1 MPEDARSKPPPAV
14 TAEAAGFVAS
24 VRFETIPPSVI
35 ARGRVHMLDALG
47 LALAGSRAGSTA
59 ICRDHVAA
67 LGCTGPA
74 SVLGTAMR
82 TAPRFA
88 AFVNGTAMHADNFDD
103 TSPQESPQRN
113 GGIHAT
119 AIVLSAALAVAE
131 ARRLGGRAL
140 TEAFHAGMEL
150 ACKLNFAIDQ
160 RHYMSGYHV
169 TSTLGVFGAAAAAA
183 RLCGLDATG
192 IAHAL
197 AGAASRAAGL
207 RANFG
212 AMAEQTHTGAAAE
225 SGIVAADLAQ
235 RGLTGAPDILEA
247 EGGWFDAAGGFAPE
261 VFCGRLGRPWVFDSP
276 GMTIKPWPSGG
287 MIHPA
292 MTLLQDLVR
301 SHGIDPRS
309 VARLVVR
316 PNARIAAVLRHSRPA
331 NAMQAKFSMPFCL
344 AVLLIDGRVG
354 IDSFVDEIVARPD
367 IQAMMAR
374 VEIDP
379 YETVEAG
386 YSNLTALLEI
396 HLADGTVLKG
406 RADTALGG
414 LDAPMSYDDVTD
426 KFVGCAAHA
435 GWPEART
442 KAAAAMVA
450 EIESLPDVRAL
461 TALLTAG

>member
-1 MPEDARSKPPPAV
+1 MPEDARQAPPAV
-14 TAEAAGFVAS
+14 TAEAAGFVAAL
-24 VRFETIPPSVI
+24 RLEAIPPSAI
-35 ARGRVHMLDALG
+35 ARGKVHMLDALG
-47 LALAGSRAGSTA
+47 LALAGARAESAA

-88 AFVNGTAMHADNFDD
+88 AFINGTAMHADNFDD

-119 AIVLSAALAVAE
+119 AIVLPAALAVAE
-131 ARRLGGRAL
+131 AQGLGGRAL

-160 RHYMSGYHV
+160 RHYMSGWHV

-183 RLCGLDATG
+183 KLHGMNDAG
-192 IAHAL
+192 IARAL

-212 AMAEQTHTGAAAE
+212 TMVEQTHSGAAAE
-225 SGIVAADLAQ
+225 SGIVAADLAG
-235 RGLTGAPDILEA
+235 RGLTGATDILEA
-247 EGGWFDAAGGFAPE
+247 EGGWFDAAGGVEPA
-261 VFCGRLGRPWVFDSP
+261 VFRGRLGNPWVFDSP

-292 MTLLQDLVR
+292 MTLLQELARRHRV
-301 SHGIDPRS
+301 DPAA
-309 VARLVVR
+309 VARLIVR
-316 PNARIAAVLRHSRPA
+316 PNAKIAAVLRHSRPS
-331 NAMQAKFSMPFCL
+331 NGLQAKFSLPFCL
-344 AVLLIDGRVG
+344 AALLIDGRVG
-354 IDSFVDEIVARPD
+354 IDSFTDRMVARTD

-374 VEIDP
+374 VEIEP
-379 YETVEAG
+379 YAKVEPG
-386 YSNLTALLEI
+386 YSNLTTLLDI
-396 HLADGTVLKG
+396 HLADATVLNG

-414 LDAPMSYDDVTD
+414 LDAPMSYADVTD
-426 KFVGCAAHA
+426 KFLGCAAHA
-435 GWPEART
+435 GWPEDRA
-442 KAAAAMVA
+442 KAAAAVVA
-450 EIESLPDVRAL
+450 EIESLADIRAL